1 MAQHTIAVTVLNTG
15 TGIPSDQDG
24 IMGMV
29 LQGVAV
35 GSTLAL
41 DTPYL
46 LTSVA
51 DAAALGINA
60 AYDTTNSTAVFQ
72 QINEFYEQAGPGA
85 FLWIQVTATGTAY
98 ATYVTG
104 AAYQNFIKYSQQAD
118 ATMQIKIIGLCYQP
132 PTVVQSAGDFP
143 SDVLATVTAAQ
154 TVQQQ
159 MFLAGYPYSV
169 IVDGYNMSS
178 TVSVSTLGTQATNT
192 AFAVSLCVTG
202 TKGNG
207 VSAVG
212 LALGR
217 AARITVGHGWGAVAD
232 GAIVASTAFLT
243 NGIALYAGG
252 TALIIGDVYTVQ
264 GGAVTYNAVVYQ
276 PGQTFVCV
284 TGHLAFTTAA
294 GGYVLFNSTPIGNS
308 AGGAAV
314 GLDEA
319 TLDASL
325 GAKQYLYITCL
336 QGVSG
341 LFWNDGSTCVP
352 TSNFFSDQAY
362 NRVMTKLAWEARQ
375 YFTRQWR
382 GQTLPSDVQTGA
394 LESSFIA
401 ANQAD
406 FYTQFIQ
413 PLSANSGT
421 GDISDGSI
429 TITGANYSATG
440 NVTFAIKLV
449 RSTQVGTITGTMA
462 FTLTLTS

>member
-1 MAQHTIAVTVLNTG
+1 
-15 TGIPSDQDG
+15 
-24 IMGMV
+24 MGMV
-29 LQGVAV
+29 MQGVAV

-46 LTSVA
+46 LTSIA

-60 AYDTTNSTAVFQ
+60 AYDTTNGTAVFQ

-98 ATYVTG
+98 AAYVAT

-118 ATMQIKIIGLCYQP
+118 PTMQIKVIGLCYQP

-154 TVQQQ
+154 VVQQA

-169 IVDGYNMSS
+169 IIDGYNMSS
-178 TVSVSTLGTQATNT
+178 TVSVSTIGTMATNT

-212 LALGR
+212 LALAR
-217 AARITVGHGWGAVAD
+217 AARITVGHGWGVVAD
-232 GAIVASTAFLT
+232 GAIITSTAFLT
-243 NGIALYAGG
+243 NGVALYAGG
-252 TALIIGDVYTVQ
+252 TALIVGDVYLVQ
-264 GGAVTYNAVVYQ
+264 GGAITYNAIVYQ
-276 PGQTFVCV
+276 PGQSFIAVG
-284 TGHLAFTTAA
+284 GHTAFTTAVN
-294 GGYVLFNSTPIGNS
+294 GYVVFNSTPIGNS
-308 AGGAAV
+308 AGGASV

-336 QGVSG
+336 QGISG

-352 TSNFFSDQAY
+352 TTNFFSDQAY

-382 GQTLPSDVQTGA
+382 GQTLPSDPQTGA

-406 FYTQFIQ
+406 FNRDFIQ

-421 GDISDGSI
+421 GDISDGKIIISGN
-429 TITGANYSATG
+429 TFSADG
-440 NVTFAIKLV
+440 NVKFALQLE
-449 RSTQVGTITGTMA
+449 RSTQVGTIIGTMS
-462 FTLTLTS
+462 FVLTLTS